1 MQARITTQA
10 AVAVQRRRCNCMKPF
25 DIVVVGGGGS
35 GLYAAMEAMKVDP
48 SLNIAVLSKVYPNRS
63 HTSAAQGGANAALA
77 NKAKDDTVEMHIF
90 DTIKG
95 SDYLA
100 DQDAVEVLCSEA
112 PKIIRELDN
121 IGTPWSRM
129 EDKTIAQRP
138 FGGAGRPRC
147 CYCAD
152 KTGHTIL
159 QSLYEQCLKKGVFFF
174 NEYFVL
180 SIATK
185 DSKSRGLIAM
195 NMRTGKVE
203 AFPTRTVI
211 LATGGYAKMY
221 WNRSSNAAGNTGDGQ
236 AIAYRA
242 GIPLKDMEFVQ
253 FHPTGLRKSGLL
265 VTEGARGE
273 GGYLVNRNGDR
284 FMSNYA
290 PEKMELGPRDLVARS
305 IETEIL
311 EGRGFESPA
320 GPYMHLDLTHLGA
333 DLIKSRLPQIRE
345 MSMYFEGTDPIDEPI
360 PIRPTAHYSMGGIDT
375 DIFGRTVM
383 DGVYA
388 AGEAACVSVHGANR
402 LGGNS
407 LLDILV
413 FGRITGRTAAEEARK
428 FEPDEI
434 SPAELK
440 ETEEELRE
448 YMKPSGHYERYG
460 ALREELGHT
469 LGQNVGIFREA
480 SKIQKGVSDIRE
492 LKERFEH
499 VRVFD
504 TSDVFNTNLM
514 QVLELRNMLDL
525 SEAVAAGALAR
536 EESRGSHT
544 RTDFPKRDDEKW
556 HKHTTYTY
564 VNGRPEIDEKPVT
577 MGKYELQE
585 RTY

>member
-1 MQARITTQA
+1 
-10 AVAVQRRRCNCMKPF
+10 MKPF
-25 DIVVVGGGGS
+25 DIVIVGGGGA
-35 GLYAAMEAMKVDP
+35 GLYAAMEAMNANP
-48 SLNIAVLSKVYPNRS
+48 ELTIAVLSKVYPNRS

-77 NKAKDDTVEMHIF
+77 NTAKDDSIEMHIF

-100 DQDAVEVLCSEA
+100 DQDAVEVLCSDA
-112 PKIIRELDN
+112 PKIIRTLEN
-121 IGTPWSRM
+121 MGTPWSRLD
-129 EDKTIAQRP
+129 DKTIAQRP

-159 QSLYEQCLKKGVFFF
+159 QTLYEQCLRKGVLFF
-174 NEYFVL
+174 NEYFALDLVHDG
-180 SIATK
+180 SR
-185 DSKSRGLIAM
+185 SRGLIAM
-195 NMRTGKVE
+195 NMKTGKVE
-203 AFPTRTVI
+203 AFPARTVI
-211 LATGGYAKMY
+211 FATGGYAKMY
-221 WNRSSNAAGNTGDGQ
+221 WNRSSNAAGNSGDGQ

-273 GGYLVNRNGDR
+273 GGYLVNIDGER
-284 FMSNYA
+284 FMSRYA
-290 PEKMELGPRDLVARS
+290 PSKMELGPRDLVSRS

-311 EGRGFESPA
+311 EGRGFDSPA
-320 GPYMHLDLTHLGA
+320 GQYMHLDLRHLGA

-345 MSMYFEGTDPIDEPI
+345 MCMYFEGVDPIDEPI

-375 DIFGRTVM
+375 DNQGRTIM
-383 DGVYA
+383 EGVYA
-388 AGEAACVSVHGANR
+388 AGECGCVSVHGANR

-413 FGRITGRTAAEEARK
+413 FGRIAGRTAAEEARN
-428 FEPDEI
+428 FN
-434 SPAELK
+434 PATITQAEVEEK
-440 ETEEELRE
+440 EQELRS
-448 YMKPSGHYERYG
+448 YMQPKGHYERYG
-460 ALREELGHT
+460 TLREELGQT
-469 LGQNVGIFREA
+469 LAQNVGIFREE
-480 SKIQKGVSDIRE
+480 SKIKTGIE
-492 LKERFEH
+492 EIENLKERFKH

-504 TSDVFNTNLM
+504 TGDIYNTNLT
-514 QVLELRNMLDL
+514 QVLELKNMLDL
-525 SEAVAAGALAR
+525 ADTVAAGALVR

-556 HKHTTYTY
+556 HKHTTYTLES
-564 VNGRPEIDEKPVT
+564 GHPKLGFKEVT

>member
-1 MQARITTQA
+1 
-10 AVAVQRRRCNCMKPF
+10 MKPF
-25 DIVVVGGGGS
+25 DIVIVGGGGA
-35 GLYAAMEAMKVDP
+35 GLYAAMEAMKTNP
-48 SLNIAVLSKVYPNRS
+48 ALNIAVLSKVYPNRS

-77 NKAKDDTVEMHIF
+77 NKAKDDTVELHIF

-100 DQDAVEVLCSEA
+100 DQDAVDILCSEA

-121 IGTPWSRM
+121 IGTPWSRL
-129 EDKTIAQRP
+129 EDNTIAQRP

-159 QSLYEQCLKKGVFFF
+159 QTLYEQCLKKGVFFF
-174 NEYFVL
+174 NEYFALQL
-180 SIATK
+180 SLH
-185 DSKSRGLIAM
+185 DSRMKGLIAM
-195 NMRTGKVE
+195 NMKTGKIE
-203 AFPTRTVI
+203 AFPARTV
-211 LATGGYAKMY
+211 LFATGGYAKMY

-273 GGYLVNRNGDR
+273 GGYLINALGER
-284 FMSNYA
+284 FMSRYA
-290 PEKMELGPRDLVARS
+290 PEKMELGPRDLVSRS

-311 EGRGFESPA
+311 QGRGFDSPA
-320 GPYMHLDLTHLGA
+320 GKYVHLDLTHLGA
-333 DLIKSRLPQIRE
+333 DLIRSRLPQIRE
-345 MSMYFEGTDPIDEPI
+345 MSMYFEGVDPIDEPI
-360 PIRPTAHYSMGGIDT
+360 PVRPTAHYSMGGIDT
-375 DIFGRTVM
+375 DNYGRTVM

-388 AGEAACVSVHGANR
+388 AGECACVSVHGANR

-413 FGRITGRTAAEEARK
+413 FGRIAGHTAAEEAGK
-428 FEPDEI
+428 FEPSPITADEI
-434 SPAELK
+434 AD
-440 ETEEELRE
+440 TEARLRS
-448 YMKPSGHYERYG
+448 YMQPSGHFERYG
-460 ALREELGHT
+460 ILREELGQT
-469 LGQNVGIFREA
+469 LGQNVGIYREA
-480 SKIQKGVSDIRE
+480 SKIRKGVADLRE
-492 LKERFEH
+492 LQERFTH
-499 VRVFD
+499 VRVND

-514 QVLELRNMLDL
+514 QVLELKNMLDL
-525 SEAVAAGALAR
+525 AETVAAGALAR

-544 RTDFPKRDDEKW
+544 RTDFPQRDDEKW
-556 HKHTTYTY
+556 HKHTIATIEGDR
-564 VNGRPEIDEKPVT
+564 VKLGEKPVT
-577 MGKYELQE
+577 MGRYELQE

>member
-1 MQARITTQA
+1 
-10 AVAVQRRRCNCMKPF
+10 MKPF
-25 DIVVVGGGGS
+25 DIVIVGGGGA
-35 GLYAAMEAMKVDP
+35 GLYAAMEAMKTNP
-48 SLNIAVLSKVYPNRS
+48 ALNIAVLSKVYPNRS

-77 NKAKDDTVEMHIF
+77 NKAKDDSVEMHIF

-100 DQDAVEVLCSEA
+100 DQDAVDVLCSEA
-112 PKIIRELDN
+112 PKIIRELEN

-129 EDKTIAQRP
+129 EDNTIAQRP

-159 QSLYEQCLKKGVFFF
+159 QTLYEQCLRKGVLFF
-174 NEYFVL
+174 NEYFALNL
-180 SIATK
+180 SVNGSR
-185 DSKSRGLIAM
+185 SKGLIAM
-195 NMRTGKVE
+195 NMKTGKVE
-203 AFPTRTVI
+203 AFPAKTVI
-211 LATGGYAKMY
+211 FATGGYAKMY

-242 GIPLKDMEFVQ
+242 GIPMKDMEFVQ

-273 GGYLVNRNGDR
+273 GGYLINKDGER
-284 FMSNYA
+284 FMARYA
-290 PEKMELGPRDLVARS
+290 KEKMELGPRDLVSRS

-311 EGRGFESPA
+311 EGRGFDSPA
-320 GPYMHLDLTHLGA
+320 GKYIHLDLRHLGA

-345 MSMYFEGTDPIDEPI
+345 MTLNFEGVDPIEEPI

-375 DIFGRTVM
+375 DNFGRTVM

-388 AGEAACVSVHGANR
+388 AGECACVSVHGANR

-413 FGRITGRTAAEEARK
+413 FGRIAGHTAAEEAGK
-428 FEPDEI
+428 FEPGTI
-434 SPAELK
+434 S
-440 ETEEELRE
+440 EEELRE
-448 YMKPSGHYERYG
+448 NVEDIRTRMQPSGHYERYG
-460 ALREELGHT
+460 ALREELGQT
-469 LGQNVGIFREA
+469 LALNVGIFRE
-480 SKIQKGVSDIRE
+480 SSLLHKGIQDIAA
-492 LKERFEH
+492 LKERFNK

-504 TSDVFNTNLM
+504 SSDVFNTNLQ
-514 QVLELRNMLDL
+514 QVLELQNMLDL
-525 SEAVAAGALAR
+525 AETVAVGALAR

-544 RTDFPKRDDEKW
+544 RIDFPVRDDEKW
-556 HKHTTYTY
+556 HKHTLATLVDGKATP
-564 VNGRPEIDEKPVT
+564 GEKPVT
-577 MGKYELQE
+577 MGRYELQE

>member
-1 MQARITTQA
+1 
-10 AVAVQRRRCNCMKPF
+10 MKPF
-25 DIVVVGGGGS
+25 DIVIVGGGGA
-35 GLYAAMEAMKVDP
+35 GLYAAMEAMKTNP
-48 SLNIAVLSKVYPNRS
+48 ALNIAVLSKVYPNRS

-77 NKAKDDTVEMHIF
+77 NKAKDDSVEMHIF

-100 DQDAVEVLCSEA
+100 DQDAVDVLCSEA
-112 PKIIRELDN
+112 PKIIRELEN

-129 EDKTIAQRP
+129 EDNTIAQRP

-159 QSLYEQCLKKGVFFF
+159 QTLYEQCLRKGVLFF
-174 NEYFVL
+174 NEYFALNL
-180 SIATK
+180 SVNGSR
-185 DSKSRGLIAM
+185 SKGLIAM
-195 NMRTGKVE
+195 NMKTGKVE
-203 AFPTRTVI
+203 AFPAKTVI
-211 LATGGYAKMY
+211 FATGGYAKMY

-242 GIPLKDMEFVQ
+242 GIPMKDMEFVQ

-273 GGYLVNRNGDR
+273 GGYLINKDGER
-284 FMSNYA
+284 FMARYA
-290 PEKMELGPRDLVARS
+290 KEKMELGPRDLVSRS

-311 EGRGFESPA
+311 EGRGFDSPA
-320 GPYMHLDLTHLGA
+320 GKYIHLDLRHLGA

-345 MSMYFEGTDPIDEPI
+345 MTLNFEGVDPIEEPI

-375 DIFGRTVM
+375 DNFGRTVM

-388 AGEAACVSVHGANR
+388 AGECACVSVHGANR

-413 FGRITGRTAAEEARK
+413 FGRIAGHTAAEEAGK
-428 FEPDEI
+428 FEPGTI
-434 SPAELK
+434 S
-440 ETEEELRE
+440 EEELRE
-448 YMKPSGHYERYG
+448 NVEEIRTRMQPSGHYERYG
-460 ALREELGHT
+460 ALREELGQT
-469 LGQNVGIFREA
+469 LALNVGIFRE
-480 SKIQKGVSDIRE
+480 SSLLHKGIEDIAE
-492 LKERFEH
+492 LKERFKK

-504 TSDVFNTNLM
+504 SSDVFNTNLQ
-514 QVLELRNMLDL
+514 QVLELQNMLDL
-525 SEAVAAGALAR
+525 AETVAVGALAR

-544 RTDFPKRDDEKW
+544 RIDFPVRDDEKW
-556 HKHTTYTY
+556 HKHTLATLVDGKATP
-564 VNGRPEIDEKPVT
+564 GEKPVT
-577 MGKYELQE
+577 MGRYELQE
-585 RTY
+585 RT

>member
-1 MQARITTQA
+1 
-10 AVAVQRRRCNCMKPF
+10 MKPF
-25 DIVVVGGGGS
+25 DIVIVGGGGA
-35 GLYAAMEAMKVDP
+35 GLYAAMEAMKTNP

-77 NKAKDDTVEMHIF
+77 NKAKDDTVELHIF

-100 DQDAVEVLCSEA
+100 DQDAVDILCSEA

-121 IGTPWSRM
+121 IGTPWSRL
-129 EDKTIAQRP
+129 DDNTIAQRP

-159 QSLYEQCLKKGVFFF
+159 QTLYEQCLKKGVFFF

-180 SIATK
+180 NLSVN
-185 DSKSRGLIAM
+185 DSRMKGLVAM
-195 NMRTGKVE
+195 NIKTGKIE
-203 AFPTRTVI
+203 AFPARTVVF
-211 LATGGYAKMY
+211 ATGGYAKMY

-273 GGYLVNRNGDR
+273 GGYLVNMDGER
-284 FMSNYA
+284 FMSRYA

-311 EGRGFESPA
+311 QGRGFDSPA
-320 GPYMHLDLTHLGA
+320 GKYVHLDLTHLGA

-345 MSMYFEGTDPIDEPI
+345 MSMYFEGVDPIEEPI
-360 PIRPTAHYSMGGIDT
+360 PVRPTAHYSMGGIDT
-375 DIFGRTVM
+375 DNDGRTVM

-388 AGEAACVSVHGANR
+388 AGECACVSVHGANR

-413 FGRITGRTAAEEARK
+413 FGRIAGRTAAEEARK
-428 FEPDEI
+428 FEPAPITADEI
-434 SPAELK
+434 SQ
-440 ETEEELRE
+440 TEAMLRS
-448 YMKPSGHYERYG
+448 YMRPSGHFERYG
-460 ALREELGHT
+460 TLREELGQT
-469 LGQNVGIFREA
+469 LGMNVGIFREA
-480 SKIQKGVSDIRE
+480 SKIRKGVQD
-492 LKERFEH
+492 LKDLQERFTH

-504 TSDVFNTNLM
+504 TGDVYNTNLL
-514 QVLELRNMLDL
+514 QVLELKNMLDL
-525 SEAVAAGALAR
+525 AETVAEGALAR

-544 RTDFPKRDDEKW
+544 RTDFPQRDDGKW
-556 HKHTTYTY
+556 HKHTLATLEGGS
-564 VNGRPEIDEKPVT
+564 VKLGEKPVT
-577 MGKYELQE
+577 MGRYELQE

>member
-1 MQARITTQA
+1 
-10 AVAVQRRRCNCMKPF
+10 MKPF
-25 DIVVVGGGGS
+25 DIIIVGGGGA
-35 GLYAAMEAMKVDP
+35 GLYAAMEAMKTNP

-77 NKAKDDTVEMHIF
+77 NTAKDDSVDLHIF

-121 IGTPWSRM
+121 IGTPWSRLD
-129 EDKTIAQRP
+129 DKTIAQRP

-159 QSLYEQCLKKGVFFF
+159 QTLYEQCLKKGVVFF
-174 NEYFVL
+174 NEYFAL
-180 SIATK
+180 SLSVRGSQ
-185 DSKSRGLIAM
+185 SKGLIAM
-195 NMRTGKVE
+195 DIKTGKIE
-203 AFPTRTVI
+203 AFSARTVI
-211 LATGGYAKMY
+211 FATGGYAKMY
-221 WNRSSNAAGNTGDGQ
+221 WNRSSNAAGNSGDGQ
-236 AIAYRA
+236 AICYRA
-242 GIPLKDMEFVQ
+242 GLPLKDMEFVQ

-273 GGYLVNRNGDR
+273 GGYLLNSQGER
-284 FMSNYA
+284 FMSRYA
-290 PEKMELGPRDLVARS
+290 PEKMELGPRDLVSRS

-311 EGRGFESPA
+311 QGRGFDSPA
-320 GPYMHLDLTHLGA
+320 GKYVHLDLTHLGA

-345 MSMYFEGTDPIDEPI
+345 MSMYFEGVDPIEEPI
-360 PIRPTAHYSMGGIDT
+360 PVRPTAHYSMGGIDT
-375 DIFGRTVM
+375 DNEGRTVM
-383 DGVYA
+383 QGVYA
-388 AGEAACVSVHGANR
+388 AGECACVSVHGANR

-413 FGRITGRTAAEEARK
+413 FGRIVGRTAAEEARS
-428 FEPDEI
+428 FEPGNI
-434 SPAELK
+434 SEAELK
-440 ETEEELRE
+440 EHSEEIRS
-448 YMKPSGHYERYG
+448 YMQPSGHYERYG
-460 ALREELGHT
+460 ALREELGQT
-469 LGQNVGIFREA
+469 LGLNVGIYREA
-480 SKIQKGVSDIRE
+480 PLIRKGIEDIEALR
-492 LKERFEH
+492 ERFKK

-504 TSDVFNTNLM
+504 SSDVFNTNLQ

-525 SEAVAAGALAR
+525 SETVAAGALAR

-544 RTDFPKRDDEKW
+544 RTDFPTRDDGKW
-556 HKHTTYTY
+556 HKHTLATL
-564 VNGRPEIDEKPVT
+564 VDGRLELGEKPVT
-577 MGKYELQE
+577 MGRHELQE

>member
-1 MQARITTQA
+1 
-10 AVAVQRRRCNCMKPF
+10 MKPF
-25 DIVVVGGGGS
+25 DIVIVGGGGA
-35 GLYAAMEAMKVDP
+35 GLYAAMEAMKTNP
-48 SLNIAVLSKVYPNRS
+48 ALNIAVLSKVYPNRS

-77 NKAKDDTVEMHIF
+77 NKAKDDSVEMHIF

-100 DQDAVEVLCSEA
+100 DQDAVDVLCSEA
-112 PKIIRELDN
+112 PKIIRELEN

-129 EDKTIAQRP
+129 EDNTIAQRP

-159 QSLYEQCLKKGVFFF
+159 QTLYEQCLRKGVLFF
-174 NEYFVL
+174 NEYFALNL
-180 SIATK
+180 SVNGSR
-185 DSKSRGLIAM
+185 SKGLIAM
-195 NMRTGKVE
+195 NMKTGKVE
-203 AFPTRTVI
+203 AFPAKTVI
-211 LATGGYAKMY
+211 FATGGYAKMY

-242 GIPLKDMEFVQ
+242 GIPMKDMEFVQ

-273 GGYLVNRNGDR
+273 GGYLINKDGER
-284 FMSNYA
+284 FMARYA
-290 PEKMELGPRDLVARS
+290 KEKMELGPRDLVSRS

-311 EGRGFESPA
+311 EGRGFDSPA
-320 GPYMHLDLTHLGA
+320 GKYIHLDLRHLGA

-345 MSMYFEGTDPIDEPI
+345 MTLNFEGVDPIEEPI

-375 DIFGRTVM
+375 DNFGRTVM

-388 AGEAACVSVHGANR
+388 AGECACVSVHGANR

-413 FGRITGRTAAEEARK
+413 FGRIAGHTAAEEAGK
-428 FEPDEI
+428 FEPGTI
-434 SPAELK
+434 S
-440 ETEEELRE
+440 EEELRE
-448 YMKPSGHYERYG
+448 NVEEIRTRMQPSGHYERYG
-460 ALREELGHT
+460 ALREELGQT
-469 LGQNVGIFREA
+469 LALNVGIFRE
-480 SKIQKGVSDIRE
+480 SSLLHKGIEDIAE
-492 LKERFEH
+492 LKERFKK

-504 TSDVFNTNLM
+504 SSDVFNTNLQ
-514 QVLELRNMLDL
+514 QVLELQNMLDL
-525 SEAVAAGALAR
+525 AETVAVGALAR

-544 RTDFPKRDDEKW
+544 RIDFPVRDDEKW
-556 HKHTTYTY
+556 HKHTLATLVDGKATP
-564 VNGRPEIDEKPVT
+564 GEKPVT
-577 MGKYELQE
+577 MGRYELHE

>member
-1 MQARITTQA
+1 
-10 AVAVQRRRCNCMKPF
+10 MKPF
-25 DIVVVGGGGS
+25 DIVIVGGGGA
-35 GLYAAMEAMKVDP
+35 GLYAAMEAMKTNP
-48 SLNIAVLSKVYPNRS
+48 ALNIAVLSKVYPNRS

-100 DQDAVEVLCSEA
+100 DQDAVDVLCSEA
-112 PKIIRELDN
+112 PKIIRELEN

-129 EDKTIAQRP
+129 EDNTIAQRP

-152 KTGHTIL
+152 KTGHTSL
-159 QSLYEQCLKKGVFFF
+159 QTLYEQCLRKGVLFF
-174 NEYFVL
+174 NEYFAL
-180 SIATK
+180 SLSVK
-185 DSKSRGLIAM
+185 GSRSKGLIAM
-195 NMRTGKVE
+195 NMKTGKVE
-203 AFPTRTVI
+203 AFPAKTVI
-211 LATGGYAKMY
+211 FATGGYAKMY

-242 GIPLKDMEFVQ
+242 GIPMKDMEFVQ

-273 GGYLVNRNGDR
+273 GGYLINKDGER
-284 FMSNYA
+284 FMARYA
-290 PEKMELGPRDLVARS
+290 KEKMELGPRDLVSRS

-311 EGRGFESPA
+311 EGRGFDSPA
-320 GPYMHLDLTHLGA
+320 GKYIHLDLRHLGA

-345 MSMYFEGTDPIDEPI
+345 MSLNFEGVDPIEEPI

-375 DIFGRTVM
+375 DNFGRTVM

-388 AGEAACVSVHGANR
+388 AGECACVSVHGANR

-413 FGRITGRTAAEEARK
+413 FGRIAGHTAAEEAGK
-428 FEPDEI
+428 FEPGTI
-434 SPAELK
+434 SEEELK
-440 ETEEELRE
+440 ESIEEIRTR
-448 YMKPSGHYERYG
+448 MQPSGHYERYG
-460 ALREELGHT
+460 ALREELGQT
-469 LGQNVGIFREA
+469 LALNVGIFRE
-480 SKIQKGVSDIRE
+480 SSLIHTGIQDIAE
-492 LKERFEH
+492 LKERFKK

-504 TSDVFNTNLM
+504 SSDVFNTNLM
-514 QVLELRNMLDL
+514 QVLELKNMLDL
-525 SEAVAAGALAR
+525 AETVAVGALAR

-544 RTDFPKRDDEKW
+544 RIDFPVRDDEKW
-556 HKHTTYTY
+556 HKHTLATL
-564 VNGRPEIDEKPVT
+564 VDGKVIPGEKPVT
-577 MGKYELQE
+577 MGRYELQE

>member
-1 MQARITTQA
+1 
-10 AVAVQRRRCNCMKPF
+10 MKPF
-25 DIVVVGGGGS
+25 DIVVVGGGGA
-35 GLYAAMEAMKVDP
+35 GLYAAMEAMKVNP

-77 NKAKDDTVEMHIF
+77 NKAKDDTVDMHIF

-100 DQDAVEVLCSEA
+100 DQDAVEILCSEA
-112 PKIIRELDN
+112 PRIIRELDN

-129 EDKTIAQRP
+129 DDRTIAQRP

-180 SIATK
+180 NISAGG
-185 DSKSRGLIAM
+185 SKSRGLVAM

-203 AFPTRTVI
+203 AFPARTVI

-273 GGYLVNRNGDR
+273 GGYLVNSEGER
-284 FMSNYA
+284 FMKNYA
-290 PEKMELGPRDLVARS
+290 PEKMELGPRDLVSRS

-311 EGRGFESPA
+311 EGRGFDSPA
-320 GPYMHLDLTHLGA
+320 GPYMHLDLTHLGG

-345 MSMYFEGTDPIDEPI
+345 MSMYFEGVDPIDEPI

-375 DIFGRTVM
+375 DNDGRTVM
-383 DGVYA
+383 EGVYA

-413 FGRITGRTAAEEARK
+413 FGRITGRTAAEEARQ

-434 SPAELK
+434 PSSEVSAI
-440 ETEEELRE
+440 EEELRE
-448 YMKPSGHYERYG
+448 YMRPSGHYERYG
-460 ALREELGHT
+460 ALREELGQT
-469 LGQNVGIFREA
+469 LAQNVGIFREK
-480 SKIQKGVSDIRE
+480 SKIEKGVKDLAE
-492 LKERFEH
+492 LKERFQH

-504 TSDVFNTNLM
+504 TSDVYNTNLM
-514 QVLELRNMLDL
+514 QVMELRNMLDL
-525 SEAVAAGALAR
+525 AQTVAAGALAR

-544 RTDFPKRDDEKW
+544 RTDFPVRDDEKW
-556 HKHTTYTY
+556 HKHTLCTWED
-564 VNGRPEIDEKPVT
+564 GSPKLDQKPVT

>member
-1 MQARITTQA
+1 
-10 AVAVQRRRCNCMKPF
+10 MKPF
-25 DIVVVGGGGS
+25 DIVIVGGGGA
-35 GLYAAMEAMKVDP
+35 GLYAAMEAMKTNP
-48 SLNIAVLSKVYPNRS
+48 SLNIAVLSKIYPNRS

-77 NKAKDDTVEMHIF
+77 NKAKDDTVELHIF

-100 DQDAVEVLCSEA
+100 DQDAVEILCTEA

-129 EDKTIAQRP
+129 DDNTIAQRL

-159 QSLYEQCLKKGVFFF
+159 QTLYEQCLKKWVFFF
-174 NEYFVL
+174 NEYFALQL
-180 SIATK
+180 SVH
-185 DSKSRGLIAM
+185 DSRMKGLIAM
-195 NMRTGKVE
+195 NMKTGKVE
-203 AFPTRTVI
+203 AFPARTV
-211 LATGGYAKMY
+211 LFATGGYAKMY

-273 GGYLVNRNGDR
+273 GGYLVNAEGER
-284 FMSNYA
+284 FMSRYA
-290 PEKMELGPRDLVARS
+290 PEKMELGPRDLVSRS

-311 EGRGFESPA
+311 QGRGFDSTA
-320 GPYMHLDLTHLGA
+320 GKYIHLDLTHLGA

-345 MSMYFEGTDPIDEPI
+345 MSIYFEGVDPIDEPI
-360 PIRPTAHYSMGGIDT
+360 PVRPTAHYSMGGIDT
-375 DIFGRTVM
+375 DNYGRTVM

-388 AGEAACVSVHGANR
+388 AGECGCVSVHGANR

-413 FGRITGRTAAEEARK
+413 FGRIVGHAAAEEAKK
-428 FEPDEI
+428 FEPAPITADEVRD
-434 SPAELK
+434 AE
-440 ETEEELRE
+440 TMLRS
-448 YMKPSGHYERYG
+448 YMQPSRHFERYG
-460 ALREELGHT
+460 SLREELGQT

-480 SKIQKGVSDIRE
+480 PKIRKGIAD
-492 LKERFEH
+492 LQNLQERFKH

-514 QVLELRNMLDL
+514 QVLELKNMLDL
-525 SEAVAAGALAR
+525 AETVAAGALAR

-544 RTDFPKRDDEKW
+544 RTDFPNRDDETW
-556 HKHTTYTY
+556 HKHTLATFEDNH
-564 VNGRPEIDEKPVT
+564 VKLGEKPVT
-577 MGKYELQE
+577 MGRYELQE

>member
-1 MQARITTQA
+1 
-10 AVAVQRRRCNCMKPF
+10 MKPF
-25 DIVVVGGGGS
+25 DIVIVGGGGA
-35 GLYAAMEAMKVDP
+35 GLYAAMEAMKTNP
-48 SLNIAVLSKVYPNRS
+48 ALNIAVLSKVYPNRS

-112 PKIIRELDN
+112 PKIIRELEN

-129 EDKTIAQRP
+129 EDNTIAQRP

-159 QSLYEQCLKKGVFFF
+159 QTLYEQCLRKGVLFF
-174 NEYFVL
+174 NEYFALNL
-180 SIATK
+180 SVHG
-185 DSKSRGLIAM
+185 SRSRGLIAM
-195 NMRTGKVE
+195 NMKTGKVE
-203 AFPTRTVI
+203 AFPAKTVI
-211 LATGGYAKMY
+211 FATGGYAKMY

-242 GIPLKDMEFVQ
+242 GIPMKDMEFVQ

-273 GGYLVNRNGDR
+273 GGYLINKDGER
-284 FMSNYA
+284 FMARYA
-290 PEKMELGPRDLVARS
+290 KEKMELGPRDLVSRS

-311 EGRGFESPA
+311 EGRGFDSPA
-320 GPYMHLDLTHLGA
+320 GKYIHLDLRHLGA

-345 MSMYFEGTDPIDEPI
+345 MSLNFEGVDPIEEPI

-375 DIFGRTVM
+375 DNFGRTVM

-388 AGEAACVSVHGANR
+388 AGECACVSVHGANR

-413 FGRITGRTAAEEARK
+413 FGRIAGHTAAEEAGK
-428 FEPDEI
+428 FEPGSI
-434 SPAELK
+434 S
-440 ETEEELRE
+440 EEELRE
-448 YMKPSGHYERYG
+448 SVDDIRSRMQPSGHYERYG
-460 ALREELGHT
+460 ALREELGQT
-469 LGQNVGIFREA
+469 LALNVGIFRE
-480 SKIQKGVSDIRE
+480 SSLLHKGIHDIGE
-492 LKERFEH
+492 LKDRFKK

-504 TSDVFNTNLM
+504 SSDVFNTNLQ
-514 QVLELRNMLDL
+514 QVLELQNMLDL
-525 SEAVAAGALAR
+525 AETVAVGALAR

-544 RTDFPKRDDEKW
+544 RIDFPVRDDEKW
-556 HKHTTYTY
+556 HKHTLATLVDGKATP
-564 VNGRPEIDEKPVT
+564 GEKPVT
-577 MGKYELQE
+577 MGRYELQE

>member
-1 MQARITTQA
+1 
-10 AVAVQRRRCNCMKPF
+10 MKPF
-25 DIVVVGGGGS
+25 DIVIVGGGGA
-35 GLYAAMEAMKVDP
+35 GLYAAMEAMKTNP
-48 SLNIAVLSKVYPNRS
+48 ALNIAVLSKVYPNRS

-77 NKAKDDTVEMHIF
+77 NKAKDDSVEMHIF

-100 DQDAVEVLCSEA
+100 DQDAVDVLCSEA
-112 PKIIRELDN
+112 PKIIRELQN

-129 EDKTIAQRP
+129 EDNTIAQRP

-159 QSLYEQCLKKGVFFF
+159 QTLYEQCLRKGVLFF
-174 NEYFVL
+174 NEYFALNL
-180 SIATK
+180 SVHG
-185 DSKSRGLIAM
+185 SRSRGLIAM
-195 NMRTGKVE
+195 NMKTGKVE
-203 AFPTRTVI
+203 AFPAKTVI
-211 LATGGYAKMY
+211 FATGGYAKMY
-221 WNRSSNAAGNTGDGQ
+221 WNRSSNAAGTTGDGQ
-236 AIAYRA
+236 AIGYRA
-242 GIPLKDMEFVQ
+242 GIPMKDMEFVQ

-273 GGYLVNRNGDR
+273 GGYLINKDGER
-284 FMSNYA
+284 FMARYA
-290 PEKMELGPRDLVARS
+290 KEKMELGPRDLVSRS

-320 GPYMHLDLTHLGA
+320 GKYIHLDLRHLGA

-345 MSMYFEGTDPIDEPI
+345 MSLNFEGVDPIEEPI

-375 DIFGRTVM
+375 DNFGRTVM

-388 AGEAACVSVHGANR
+388 AGECACVSVHGANR

-413 FGRITGRTAAEEARK
+413 FGRIAGHTAAEEAGK
-428 FEPDEI
+428 FEPGSI
-434 SPAELK
+434 S
-440 ETEEELRE
+440 EEELRE
-448 YMKPSGHYERYG
+448 SVEEIRTRMQPSGHYERYG
-460 ALREELGHT
+460 ALREELGQT
-469 LGQNVGIFREA
+469 LALNVGIFRE
-480 SKIQKGVSDIRE
+480 SSLLHKGIQDIAE
-492 LKERFEH
+492 LTERFKK

-504 TSDVFNTNLM
+504 SSDVFNTNLQ
-514 QVLELRNMLDL
+514 QVLELTNKLDQA
-525 SEAVAAGALAR
+525 ETVAVGALAR

-544 RTDFPKRDDEKW
+544 RIDFPVRDDEKW
-556 HKHTTYTY
+556 HKHTLATL
-564 VNGRPEIDEKPVT
+564 VDGKLIAGEKPVT
-577 MGKYELQE
+577 MGRYELQE

>member
-1 MQARITTQA
+1 
-10 AVAVQRRRCNCMKPF
+10 MKPF
-25 DIVVVGGGGS
+25 DIVIVGGGGA
-35 GLYAAMEAMKVDP
+35 GLYAAMEAMKTNP
-48 SLNIAVLSKVYPNRS
+48 ALNIAVLSKVYPNRS

-77 NKAKDDTVEMHIF
+77 NKAKDDTVELHIF

-100 DQDAVEVLCSEA
+100 DQDAVDILCSEA

-121 IGTPWSRM
+121 IGTPWSRL
-129 EDKTIAQRP
+129 EDNTIAQRP

-159 QSLYEQCLKKGVFFF
+159 QTLYEQCLKKGVFFF
-174 NEYFVL
+174 NEYFALQL
-180 SIATK
+180 SLH
-185 DSKSRGLIAM
+185 DSRMKGLIAM
-195 NMRTGKVE
+195 NMKTGKIE
-203 AFPTRTVI
+203 AFPARTV
-211 LATGGYAKMY
+211 LFATGGYAKMY

-273 GGYLVNRNGDR
+273 GGYLINALGER
-284 FMSNYA
+284 FMSRYA
-290 PEKMELGPRDLVARS
+290 PEKMELGPRDLVSRS

-311 EGRGFESPA
+311 QGRGFDSPA
-320 GPYMHLDLTHLGA
+320 GKYVHLDLTHLGA

-345 MSMYFEGTDPIDEPI
+345 MSMYFEGVDPIDEPI
-360 PIRPTAHYSMGGIDT
+360 PVRPTAHYSMGGIDT
-375 DIFGRTVM
+375 DNYGRTVM

-388 AGEAACVSVHGANR
+388 AGECACVSVHGANR

-413 FGRITGRTAAEEARK
+413 FGRIAGHTAAEEAGK
-428 FEPDEI
+428 FEPSPITADEI
-434 SPAELK
+434 AA
-440 ETEEELRE
+440 TEARLRS
-448 YMKPSGHYERYG
+448 YMQPSGHFERYG
-460 ALREELGHT
+460 ILREELGQT
-469 LGQNVGIFREA
+469 LGQNVGIYREA
-480 SKIQKGVSDIRE
+480 SKIRKGVADLRE
-492 LKERFEH
+492 LQERFTH
-499 VRVFD
+499 VRVND

-514 QVLELRNMLDL
+514 QVLELKNMLDL
-525 SEAVAAGALAR
+525 AETVAAGALAR

-544 RTDFPKRDDEKW
+544 RTDFPQRDDEKW
-556 HKHTTYTY
+556 HKHTIATIEGDR
-564 VNGRPEIDEKPVT
+564 VKLGEKPVT
-577 MGKYELQE
+577 MGRYELQE

>member
-1 MQARITTQA
+1 
-10 AVAVQRRRCNCMKPF
+10 MKPF
-25 DIVVVGGGGS
+25 DIVIVGGGGA
-35 GLYAAMEAMKVDP
+35 GLYAAMEAMKTNP
-48 SLNIAVLSKVYPNRS
+48 SLNIAVLSKIYPNRS

-77 NKAKDDTVEMHIF
+77 NKAKDDTVELHIF

-100 DQDAVEVLCSEA
+100 DQDAVEILCTEA

-129 EDKTIAQRP
+129 DDNTIAQRL

-159 QSLYEQCLKKGVFFF
+159 QTLYEQCLKKGVFFF
-174 NEYFVL
+174 NEYFALQL
-180 SIATK
+180 SVH
-185 DSKSRGLIAM
+185 DSRMKGLIAM
-195 NMRTGKVE
+195 NMKTGKVE
-203 AFPTRTVI
+203 AFPARTV
-211 LATGGYAKMY
+211 LFATGGYAKMY

-242 GIPLKDMEFVQ
+242 GIHLKDMEFVQ

-273 GGYLVNRNGDR
+273 GGYLVNAEGER
-284 FMSNYA
+284 FMSRYA
-290 PEKMELGPRDLVARS
+290 PEKMELGPRDLVSRS

-311 EGRGFESPA
+311 QGRGFDSTA
-320 GPYMHLDLTHLGA
+320 GKYIHLDLTHLGA

-345 MSMYFEGTDPIDEPI
+345 MSIYFEGVDPIDEPI
-360 PIRPTAHYSMGGIDT
+360 PVRPTAHYSMGGIDT
-375 DIFGRTVM
+375 DNYGRTVM

-388 AGEAACVSVHGANR
+388 AGECGCVSVHGANR

-413 FGRITGRTAAEEARK
+413 FGRIVGHAAAEEAKK
-428 FEPDEI
+428 FEPAPITADEVRD
-434 SPAELK
+434 AE
-440 ETEEELRE
+440 TMLRS
-448 YMKPSGHYERYG
+448 YMQPSRHFERYG
-460 ALREELGHT
+460 SLREELGQT

-480 SKIQKGVSDIRE
+480 PKIRKGIAD
-492 LKERFEH
+492 LQNLQERFKH

-514 QVLELRNMLDL
+514 QVLELKNMLDL
-525 SEAVAAGALAR
+525 AETVAAGALAR

-544 RTDFPKRDDEKW
+544 RTDFPNRDDETW
-556 HKHTTYTY
+556 HKHTLATFEDNH
-564 VNGRPEIDEKPVT
+564 VKLGEKPVT
-577 MGKYELQE
+577 MGRYELQE

>member
-1 MQARITTQA
+1 
-10 AVAVQRRRCNCMKPF
+10 MKPF
-25 DIVVVGGGGS
+25 DIVIVGGGGA
-35 GLYAAMEAMKVDP
+35 GLYAAMEAMKTNP
-48 SLNIAVLSKVYPNRS
+48 GLNIAVISKVYPNRS

-77 NKAKDDTVEMHIF
+77 NTAKDDSVELHIF

-112 PKIIRELDN
+112 PKIIRELEN
-121 IGTPWSRM
+121 MGTPWSRL
-129 EDKTIAQRP
+129 DDRTIAQRP

-159 QSLYEQCLKKGVFFF
+159 QTLYEQCLRKGVQFF
-174 NEYFVL
+174 NEYFALDL
-180 SIATK
+180 SL
-185 DSKSRGLIAM
+185 DGSRPKGLVAM
-195 NMRTGKVE
+195 NIKTGRVE
-203 AFPTRTVI
+203 PFHARTVV

-273 GGYLVNRNGDR
+273 GGYLVNSLGER
-284 FMSNYA
+284 FMSRYA
-290 PEKMELGPRDLVARS
+290 PEKMELGPRDLVSRS
-305 IETEIL
+305 LETEIL
-311 EGRGFESPA
+311 EGRGYDSPA
-320 GPYMHLDLTHLGA
+320 GKYLHLDLRHLGA

-345 MSMYFEGTDPIDEPI
+345 MCMYFEGVDPIDEPI
-360 PIRPTAHYSMGGIDT
+360 PVRPTAHYSMGGVDT
-375 DIFGRTVM
+375 DNFGRTVM

-388 AGEAACVSVHGANR
+388 AGECGCVSVHGANR

-413 FGRITGRTAAEEARK
+413 FGRIAGRAAAEEAAR
-428 FEPDEI
+428 F
-434 SPAELK
+434 SPAPISESELAA
-440 ETEEELRE
+440 TEQELRS

-460 ALREELGHT
+460 TLREELGQT
-469 LGQNVGIFREA
+469 LAQNVGIFREA
-480 SKIQKGVSDIRE
+480 SKIDKGIE
-492 LKERFEH
+492 ELTALKERFSH

-504 TSDVFNTNLM
+504 TSDVYNTNLL

-525 SEAVAAGALAR
+525 AETVAAGALVR
-536 EESRGSHT
+536 QESRGSHT
-544 RTDFPKRDDEKW
+544 RTDFPTRDDANW
-556 HKHTTYTY
+556 HRHTTYTLES
-564 VNGRPEIDEKPVT
+564 GRPKLGFKPVT
-577 MGKYELQE
+577 MGRYELQE